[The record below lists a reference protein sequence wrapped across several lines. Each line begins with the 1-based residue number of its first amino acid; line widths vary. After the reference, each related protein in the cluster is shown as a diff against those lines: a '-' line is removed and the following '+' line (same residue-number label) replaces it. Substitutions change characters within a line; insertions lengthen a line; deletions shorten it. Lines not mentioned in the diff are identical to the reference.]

1 MNNARIYIDA
11 KVKQLAPSRK
21 MVISS
26 EMLSDAFADEAEAA
40 AYFMSAGCYYVPASL
55 SGDGLARVMRKMEL
69 AQTH

>member
-1 MNNARIYIDA
+1 
-11 KVKQLAPSRK
+11 
-21 MVISS
+21 MVISA
-26 EMLSDAFADEAEAA
+26 EMLSDAFAEEAEAA